1 MRSIR
6 RSLLLWFLALV
17 IVALTVVGVVIDGV
31 VRQAVSGREQAAAN
45 LIRRQFEQRKEEEL
59 DRVDQALMDEARAIA
74 QSAQFLYS
82 NNSSREQLNYISLL
96 SLGFGTSSPLT
107 SYLMATPGP
116 VTWNVNQEYL
126 SHRQQDDKTLLGKL
140 TDDEHFRD
148 LYQIHTAN
156 RFTLQSKSLGGQQ
169 LPNFNRNELS
179 KSLPNWSK
187 PDEVSLADGTMV
199 RRVVLAHPVFLRWV
213 GPPRRGGQGNPS
225 SGGGASGGGN
235 RGDRTAQPVAQQP
248 PPSRTPQPFDVLR
261 TIPRIYVQT
270 ARPMSDVQAK
280 FDEFNV
286 IRQSE
291 LQRVRNES
299 EAVVRRTRSTLIAL
313 SFGAIA
319 VLLLGS
325 LAIISRGLR
334 PVDRL
339 SEAVSRV
346 SEKDFRL
353 PIARDELSAELLPV
367 HGRITATLDALRRA
381 FEREKQAVADIS
393 HELRTPVA
401 ALAATIDVSLRKV
414 RTTDQYKA
422 TLEECR
428 EINRQL
434 GRLVERVMVLATLD
448 AGNDRSSAQPV
459 DAAELTGEC
468 VALIRPLAEAHGL
481 TVSADIGPGLT
492 LTTDRDKV
500 REVLMNLLHNA
511 VEYTPAGGRIDV
523 TARPAPLGGV
533 TFAVRDTGIGMTPE
547 VKDRIFERFY
557 RADASRT
564 ATGVHAGLGLAIVK
578 EFLSRIGGSVAVE
591 TKPGTGSTF
600 TVSVPTLSA

>member
-6 RSLLLWFLALV
+6 RSLLLWFLVLV
-17 IVALTVVGVVIDGV
+17 IVALTVVGMVIDGV
-31 VRQAVSGREQAAAN
+31 VRQAVAGREQAAAN
-45 LIRRQFEQRKEEEL
+45 LVYRQFEERKQEEL

-74 QSAQFLYS
+74 QSAQFLYT
-82 NNSSREQLNYISLL
+82 NNVPSREPLNYISL
-96 SLGFGTSSPLT
+96 SALGFGQSSPLT
-107 SYLMATPGP
+107 AYLMATPGP
-116 VTWNVNQEYL
+116 VSWSINQEYVAR
-126 SHRQQDDKTLLGKL
+126 RQLDDKSLLGKL
-140 TDDEHFRD
+140 TEDEHFRD
-148 LYQIHTAN
+148 LYQIHTVYRN
-156 RFTLQSKSLGGQQ
+156 TLQSKSLGGQQ
-169 LPNFNRNELS
+169 LPGFNRNELS
-179 KSLPNWSK
+179 KSLPNWSA
-187 PDEVSLADGTMV
+187 PDEVPLPDGTMV
-199 RRVVLAHPVFLRWV
+199 RRVVLAHPVFLRFV
-213 GPPRRGGQGNPS
+213 GPPRRGGPG
-225 SGGGASGGGN
+225 SGSPGG
-235 RGDRTAQPVAQQP
+235 RGERGERTNAPLPQPQTAP
-248 PPSRTPQPFDVLR
+248 PPRTPPQIDVLR

-280 FDEFNV
+280 FEEFNTF
-286 IRQSE
+286 RQLE
-291 LQRVRNES
+291 LQRIRNES
-299 EAVVRRTRSTLIAL
+299 AAAVRQTRSILFAL
-313 SFGAIA
+313 SCGAIA
-319 VLLLGS
+319 MMLVGS
-325 LAIISRGLR
+325 LVIISRGLR

-339 SEAVSRV
+339 SEAVSQV

-353 PIARDELSAELLPV
+353 PIARNELSAELLPV

-401 ALAATIDVSLRKV
+401 AMAATIDVSLRKV
-414 RTTDQYKA
+414 RTPEQYKT

-434 GRLVERVMVLATLD
+434 GRLVERVMTLATLD
-448 AGNDRSSAQPV
+448 AGNDRSTAQPV
-459 DAAELTGEC
+459 DAAALTDEC

-481 TVSADIGPGLT
+481 TVSAEIDPGLT

-533 TFAVRDTGIGMTPE
+533 TFAVRDTGIGMSPD

-578 EFLSRIGGSVAVE
+578 EYLSRIGGSVAVE
-591 TKPGTGSTF
+591 TKPGNGSTF